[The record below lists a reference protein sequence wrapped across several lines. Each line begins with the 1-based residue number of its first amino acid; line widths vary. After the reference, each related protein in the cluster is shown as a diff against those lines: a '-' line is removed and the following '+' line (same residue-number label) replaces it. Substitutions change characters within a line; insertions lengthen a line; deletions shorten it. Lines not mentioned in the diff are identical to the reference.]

1 MTEVPPQKRSPR
13 LSSTVWW
20 EKSPDM
26 STSNPQDSTFERARN
41 LVLRFGRAATC
52 WQILHP
58 DLSFWLA
65 ADGEGVVGF
74 VTYRGVRVVAGEP
87 VCAADRLAA
96 VCREFEQDATDA
108 GERVCY
114 LAAESSL
121 VDRLGRGGRHAV
133 IPIGA
138 QPVWHPAA
146 LEVTFRKTSSLRYQL
161 NRARN
166 KGMAVSE
173 WPAARS
179 NHPGLERCLKTWLE
193 DKTLPALGFMTDPYL
208 LGRMDSRRL
217 WVAARE
223 GTPVGYT
230 VLAPVPARSGW
241 LVEQIV
247 RCGGAPNGTAE
258 SLVAAAAQTVAT
270 EDSRFITLG
279 TCPLSRRGGRLTSR
293 HPLWLRAITGWM
305 RAHGTR
311 FYNFRGLEHFKAKFQ
326 PQTWEPVFAVAAEPR
341 MRPGTL
347 YAVMGAFTGRS
358 PILAGAQAVGSGL
371 TAEIRNILPSP
382 RRQG

>member
-1 MTEVPPQKRSPR
+1 MPAIDD
-13 LSSTVWW
+13 SSGIL
-20 EKSPDM
+20 
-26 STSNPQDSTFERARN
+26 ERARR
-41 LVLRFGRAATC
+41 LVFDHGRAATC

-58 DLSFWLA
+58 DLSFWFA
-65 ADGEGVVGF
+65 ADCEGGVGF

-87 VCAADRLAA
+87 VCAASRLAA
-96 VCREFEQDATDA
+96 ICSEFEQDAVDA
-108 GERVCY
+108 GEQVCY

-121 VDRLGRGGRHAV
+121 VERLGGDGRHAV

-146 LEVTFRKTSSLRYQL
+146 LETVFRKSSSLRYQL

-166 KGMAVSE
+166 KGLAVSE
-173 WPAARS
+173 WPATRCG
-179 NHPGLERCLKTWLE
+179 HPGLHQCLAVWLE
-193 DKTLPALGFMTDPYL
+193 EKALPVLGFMTDPYL
-208 LGRMDSRRL
+208 LSRLDFRRL
-217 WVAARE
+217 WVAERE
-223 GTPVGYT
+223 GVPVGYS
-230 VLAPVPARSGW
+230 VLAPVPARKGW

-258 SLVAAAAQTVAT
+258 SLVASAAHAVAA
-270 EDSRFITLG
+270 DGGRFITLG
-279 TCPLSRRGGRLTSR
+279 TSPLSRRGAQLSSR

-326 PQTWEPVFAVAAEPR
+326 PQAWEPVFAVAAEPR
-341 MRPGTL
+341 VRPGTL

-371 TAEIRNILPSP
+371 AAEIHHFMRA
-382 RRQG
+382 RG